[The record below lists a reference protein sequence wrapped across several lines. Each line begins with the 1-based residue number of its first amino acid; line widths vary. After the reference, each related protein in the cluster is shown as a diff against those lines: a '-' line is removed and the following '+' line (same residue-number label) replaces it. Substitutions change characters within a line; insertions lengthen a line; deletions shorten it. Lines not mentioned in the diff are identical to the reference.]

1 MTRATRAEINLS
13 ALRHNLQVA
22 RTHSQARQMAIIK
35 ANGYGHGIVE
45 VARALS
51 EADGFGV
58 ATINEAITL
67 RESGVYQP
75 ILLLEGFNR
84 PQDLALMHAYHLESV
99 VHNQEQVAILEEYKK
114 QKSVNKPY
122 RIWLKVDTGMHRLGF
137 APEQVS
143 SVYHRLAAIESVQQP
158 ITLMTHFA
166 CADDRESGYTT
177 QQIKSFDDATTDFA
191 KSETSL
197 ANSAG
202 ILGWPQ
208 SHADWVRPGIML
220 YGASPFVNGKATE
233 HDLQAVMTLKSEII
247 AINHFKKDDGI
258 GYGHSYFCETDMPVA
273 TIAIGYGDGY
283 PRHAVSGTP
292 VLINGQQ
299 APLVGRVSMDMITV
313 DMRGINNTKVGDEV
327 TLWGEGLPVEVIAEK
342 AGTISY
348 ELLCGVTRR
357 VEFVYF

>member
-13 ALRHNLQVA
+13 ALRHNLEVA
-22 RTHSQARQMAIIK
+22 RSHSQSKQMAIIK

-51 EADGFGV
+51 KADGFGV

-84 PQDLALMHAYHLESV
+84 REDLVLIHAYDLDCGI
-99 VHNQEQVAILEEYKK
+99 HNEEQVAILEKYASEKIK
-114 QKSVNKPY
+114 V
-122 RIWLKVDTGMHRLGF
+122 WLKIDTGMHRLGF
-137 APEQVS
+137 APDQVKS
-143 SVYHRLAAIESVQQP
+143 IHQRLRAIDHVQQP

-166 CADDRESGYTT
+166 CADDRQSDYTK
-177 QQIKSFDDATTDFA
+177 QQQTAFEEVTSEFASAPKSM
-191 KSETSL
+191 

-202 ILGWPQ
+202 LLGWVDT
-208 SHADWVRPGIML
+208 HADWVRPGIML
-220 YGASPFVNGKATE
+220 YGSSPFVGGKASDD
-233 HDLQAVMTLKSEII
+233 DLQPVMTLKSEII
-247 AINHFKKDDGI
+247 AINNFKKGDSI
-258 GYGHSYFCETDMPVA
+258 GYGQSYTCDADMPVA
-273 TIAIGYGDGY
+273 VIAVGYGDGY

-299 APLVGRVSMDMITV
+299 VPLIGRVSMDMITV
-313 DMRGINNTKVGDEV
+313 DVRGTKAKVGDEV
-327 TLWGEGLPVEVIAEK
+327 TLWGEGLPVELIAEK

-348 ELLCGVTRR
+348 ELFCGVTQR
-357 VEFVYF
+357 VNFFYA